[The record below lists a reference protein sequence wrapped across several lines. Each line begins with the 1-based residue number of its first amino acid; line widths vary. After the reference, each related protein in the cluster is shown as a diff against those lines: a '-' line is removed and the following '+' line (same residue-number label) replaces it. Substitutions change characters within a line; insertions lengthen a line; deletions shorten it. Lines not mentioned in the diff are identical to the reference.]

1 MSGDAV
7 SKTAPELA
15 GRAGPDPRTARTHS
29 GAASIGSPSDPAAAA
44 LTGHLDGRAQQDR
57 GDATAP
63 ACGGAIAPSCGRSGS
78 GPAAA
83 SAA

>member
-15 GRAGPDPRTARTHS
+15 GRAGPDPRTARTHP
-29 GAASIGSPSDPAAAA
+29 GASSIGSPSDPAAAM

-63 ACGGAIAPSCGRSGS
+63 ACGGDIARSCGRSGS

-83 SAA
+83 SPA